1 MSHIEPS
8 GETRL
13 ATPFVTRATAAPA
26 ARQNRPSLGIDRH
39 HLGTA
44 IATRRAALSAIEM
57 EMVAKCEEV
66 AARAASRHVRL
77 DDRSTWDRGM
87 WDRYLSAATTLEPDY
102 MPQMLRLHAEIER
115 LERISLLPAAPEA
128 RAA

>member
-13 ATPFVTRATAAPA
+13 AAPFVTRTTAAPA

-39 HLGTA
+39 HLGA
-44 IATRRAALSAIEM
+44 VIATRRAALSAIEM
-57 EMVAKCEEV
+57 EMAAKCEEV
-66 AARAASRHVRL
+66 AARAASRHVRP